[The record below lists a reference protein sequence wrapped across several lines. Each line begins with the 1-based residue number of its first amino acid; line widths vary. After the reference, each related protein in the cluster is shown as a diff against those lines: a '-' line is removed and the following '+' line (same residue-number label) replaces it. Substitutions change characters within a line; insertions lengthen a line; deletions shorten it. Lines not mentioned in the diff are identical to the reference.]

1 MKGLMILASDK
12 HGIKDKVVGKLK
24 EVEGKI
30 TNDKTL
36 ETEGKLQKAK
46 GKAKDKATDLKETL
60 EDKKEG

>member
-30 TNDKTL
+30 TNYKTR
-36 ETEGKLQKAK
+36 ETEGKLQ
-46 GKAKDKATDLKETL
+46 KAKDKATDLKETL

>member
-30 TNDKTL
+30 TNDKPR
-36 ETEGKLQKAK
+36 ETEGKL
-46 GKAKDKATDLKETL
+46 DKATDLKETL

>member
-30 TNDKTL
+30 TNDKTR
-36 ETEGKLQKAK
+36 ETEGKLQKDK

>member
-30 TNDKTL
+30 T
-36 ETEGKLQKAK
+36 
-46 GKAKDKATDLKETL
+46 KATDLKETL

>member
-12 HGIKDKVVGKLK
+12 HGIKNKVVGKLK
-24 EVEGKI
+24 EVECKI
-30 TNDKTL
+30 TNDKTR
-36 ETEGKLQKAK
+36 ETEGMLQKAI